1 MEKMI
6 EEEIMQS
13 NEFVLRRSRRSD
25 GPALNDVYQ
34 QLTGIAR
41 TQEAFEW
48 EWFDTPNGPND
59 SFVIIDRP
67 SQQVV
72 GHHGVVKVPIR
83 INRQKLLAG
92 RTENTMLLP
101 EFRKKINY
109 VNIERHLLETI
120 FKRYDLLITTSG
132 KSAQYAIRKRLGY
145 IDCGPWEISTWN
157 NNVHHLAI
165 RNIRNFFKKW
175 VDGGEKEDNLNELL
189 LSEIAN
195 SSKISILDPKNISTE
210 MFFHLTDNPDDTII
224 SPPEIDYIKWKTKHP
239 RSQRYLL
246 SLDSHAHPSIA
257 IAHFEREKAALPDI
271 RVEAIFCKNPFEA
284 LNEIAQCIEK
294 LCDCRLIY
302 RYKNWRQPDF
312 QPSVRFTNSENL
324 ENMRA
329 RLMIRPNGIDLKALY
344 FDGFIMQG

>member
-6 EEEIMQS
+6 EEKIMQS
-13 NEFVLRRSRRSD
+13 NEFILRRSRRSD
-25 GPALNDVYQ
+25 GPALNGVYQ

-92 RTENTMLLP
+92 RTENSMLLP

-120 FKRYDLLITTSG
+120 FKRYDLMITTSG

-157 NNVHHLAI
+157 DNVHLLAI

-175 VDGGEKEDNLNELL
+175 VDGGEKENNLNELL
-189 LSEIAN
+189 LSKIAN
-195 SSKISILDPKNISTE
+195 SSKISILDPKKISTE

-246 SLDSHAHPSIA
+246 SIDSHAHPSIA
-257 IAHFEREKAALPDI
+257 IVHFEREKAALPDI
-271 RVEAIFCKNPFEA
+271 RVEAIFCKNPYEA

-302 RYKNWRQPDF
+302 RYKNWCQPDF

-329 RLMIRPNGIDLKALY
+329 RLMIRPNGVDLKALY